1 LPFYQQLTKTSYSL
15 LIDSIYEKSLLN
27 LNSLKGVDVNDKVR
41 FGRTDNMAKQP
52 TDDPVGA
59 KSDSRPVPKS
69 ASQAIKAQPGFEPPK
84 PRRAKTSRNQI
95 VVFFHFLFSTF
106 VLALV
111 LLAGVF
117 YYGKVQFEKPGPLK
131 QTMNYT
137 VRSGA
142 SMTQVANG
150 LDRRNIISDAEV
162 FKWGLRA
169 YGNEEALKAGEFEIP
184 RGASMKKVMETL
196 VSGRA
201 ILHPLT
207 IVEGNTVFQ
216 AAQKIANDEILVGD
230 MPEELPPE
238 GMMIADTQRF
248 QRGMTRSEIIARMQ
262 AQQETLVEQIWA
274 KRAPDLP
281 IADMNEFVTMAS
293 IVEKETGVAEERPRV
308 AAVFINRLR
317 KGMRLQSDPTILY
330 GIFGGQ
336 GRPEDRPIYKSDIEK
351 PTPYNTYTI
360 DGIPPGPIAIPGR
373 AALEAVANPAQTDDL
388 YFVADGT
395 GGHVF
400 ATTLEQHNKNVAK
413 WREIE
418 KKRKEEQ
425 ANTN

>member
-1 LPFYQQLTKTSYSL
+1 M
-15 LIDSIYEKSLLN
+15 N
-27 LNSLKGVDVNDKVR
+27 LLKGVNVNDQIK
-41 FGRTDNMAKQP
+41 FGRTNN
-52 TDDPVGA
+52 GA
-59 KSDSRPVPKS
+59 KSAGDPAASNAGSRPLPQS

-84 PRRAKTSRNQI
+84 RKRAKTSRNQI

-111 LLAGVF
+111 LLSGIF
-117 YYGKVQFEKPGPLK
+117 YYGKVQFEKPGPLE
-131 QTMNYT
+131 QAINYT
-137 VRSGA
+137 VRSGS

-207 IVEGNTVFQ
+207 IVEGTTVFQ
-216 AAQKIANDEILVGD
+216 AAQKIADDEFLVGD
-230 MPEELPPE
+230 MPDELPPE
-238 GMMIADTQRF
+238 GMLIADTQRF
-248 QRGMTRSEIIARMQ
+248 QRGMLRKEIIERMQ
-262 AQQETLVEQIWA
+262 VQQETLIEQIWA

-281 IADMNEFVTMAS
+281 LDNINEFVTLAS

-317 KGMRLQSDPTILY
+317 KNMRLQSDPTILY

-336 GRPEDRPIYKSDIEK
+336 GRPEDRPIYRSDIDK

-400 ATTLEQHNKNVAK
+400 STTLEQHNENVAK

-418 KKRKEEQ
+418 KSRKEAQ
-425 ANTN
+425 TSTN

>member
-1 LPFYQQLTKTSYSL
+1 
-15 LIDSIYEKSLLN
+15 
-27 LNSLKGVDVNDKVR
+27 
-41 FGRTDNMAKQP
+41 MAKQP

-131 QTMNYT
+131 QAMNYT

-216 AAQKIANDEILVGD
+216 AAQKIANDEILVGE

-281 IADMNEFVTMAS
+281 IADINEFVTMAS

-336 GRPEDRPIYKSDIEK
+336 GRPEDRPIYRSDIEK

-400 ATTLEQHNKNVAK
+400 ANTLEQHNKNVAK

>member
-1 LPFYQQLTKTSYSL
+1 
-15 LIDSIYEKSLLN
+15 
-27 LNSLKGVDVNDKVR
+27 
-41 FGRTDNMAKQP
+41 
-52 TDDPVGA
+52 
-59 KSDSRPVPKS
+59 
-69 ASQAIKAQPGFEPPK
+69 
-84 PRRAKTSRNQI
+84 
-95 VVFFHFLFSTF
+95 
-106 VLALV
+106 LALV

>member
-1 LPFYQQLTKTSYSL
+1 M
-15 LIDSIYEKSLLN
+15 
-27 LNSLKGVDVNDKVR
+27 NSLKGVNVNDHVK
-41 FGRTDNMAKQP
+41 FGRTNNKAKQP
-52 TDDPVGA
+52 ADDPVGA
-59 KSDSRPVPKS
+59 NGGSRTVPQS

-84 PRRAKTSRNQI
+84 RKRAKTSRSQV

-117 YYGKVQFEKPGPLK
+117 YYGKVQFEKAGPLE
-131 QTMNYT
+131 QAMNYT
-137 VRSGA
+137 VRSGS

-216 AAQKIANDEILVGD
+216 AAQKIAADETLVGD
-230 MPEELPPE
+230 MPAELPPE
-238 GMMIADTQRF
+238 GMLIADTQRF
-248 QRGMTRSEIIARMQ
+248 QRGMTRTEIIARMQ
-262 AQQETLVEQIWA
+262 AQQETLIEQVWA

-281 IADMNEFVTMAS
+281 IADINEFVALAS

-373 AALEAVANPAQTDDL
+373 AALEAVANPAQTEDL

-400 ATTLEQHNKNVAK
+400 ASTLEQHNKNVAK

-418 KKRKEEQ
+418 KQRREAQ
-425 ANTN
+425 TDSN

>member
-1 LPFYQQLTKTSYSL
+1 M
-15 LIDSIYEKSLLN
+15 IDSIYEKSLLN

-131 QTMNYT
+131 QAMNYT

-216 AAQKIANDEILVGD
+216 AAQKIANDEILVGE

-281 IADMNEFVTMAS
+281 IADINEFVTMAS

-336 GRPEDRPIYKSDIEK
+336 GRPEDRPIYRSDIEK

-400 ATTLEQHNKNVAK
+400 ANTLEQHNKNVAK